1 MKQNANP
8 PRNSQSLP
16 LLLVAIGL
24 LLMIAAVVIWQV
36 ARPSPGLVA
45 APRSTATNDPNL
57 PFPDIPRVAL
67 EDAKI
72 ALDNKEAVFVDVRS
86 AESYAESHVPGALN
100 IPLNDLESRAAELNP
115 NDWIITYCT

>member
-1 MKQNANP
+1 MKQIENRP
-8 PRNSQSLP
+8 QNSQRMP

-36 ARPSPGLVA
+36 ARPGPGLVA
-45 APRSTATNDPNL
+45 APRSTATTDPNL

-67 EDAKI
+67 EEAKT
-72 ALDNKEAVFVDVRS
+72 ALEGQNAVFLDVRS
-86 AESYAESHVPGALN
+86 AESFALAHIPGALN
-100 IPLNDLESRAAELNP
+100 IPLNELDSRAGELNP